1 MEVSMRR
8 PLMLAVLILMA
19 AAVPARAQVRVDIG
33 IHLPGPPALA
43 IVPGA
48 PVYYAPHAPA
58 NIFFYGSQYWAFH
71 GNGWYVGPTWNGPWA
86 VVEPIHVPV
95 PVLRVPVRY
104 YHVQPAHWRGW
115 QHGAPPRWDAHWG
128 REWRETAHER
138 DWREREER
146 WEHHKHEDKHRDDSP
161 GRGHGR

>member
-1 MEVSMRR
+1 MRR
-8 PLMLAVLILMA
+8 PLMLAILILMA
-19 AAVPARAQVRVDIG
+19 AAVPATAQVRVDIG
-33 IHLPGPPALA
+33 INLPGPPALA

-48 PVYYAPHAPA
+48 PVYYAPHAAA
-58 NIFFYGSQYWAFH
+58 NVFFYDSQYWAFH

-86 VVEPIHVPV
+86 IVEPVYVPG

-104 YHVQPAHWRGW
+104 YRVQPAHWRGW

-128 REWRETAHER
+128 RDWHEAAHER
-138 DWREREER
+138 EWREREER
-146 WEHHKHEDKHRDDSP
+146 WGHRKHDDNHGGRSR